1 MAEGLLLAL
10 QFVSID
16 EVFLVF
22 YAVMKSLCIYAV
34 HQMLLLHKYF
44 TVCAYVLGLQQWI
57 VIKV

>member
-1 MAEGLLLAL
+1 LLAL